1 MPIISIAEISTQI
14 QTFRLNLPYWSKL
27 NQLWGNSA
35 HKLNVTY
42 WFRKVNL
49 YFETAALKILYVS
62 DNINGAL
69 YASIIL
75 LTDLKH
81 DVQFSTAKQIWANM
95 FQKWNIKFQQDSIV
109 ARIDRWFQKFL
120 KLQLE
125 IYFW

>member
-49 YFETAALKILYVS
+49 YFESAALKILYS
-62 DNINGAL
+62 L
-69 YASIIL
+69 IL